1 MGEKGTAVVAGSISR
16 GTEVGIVA
24 ASAVVPMTFTRSLSE
39 RTWLDQ
45 GLITGL
51 ATGAHFVLTVVAQD
65 AVDIVG
71 EAAATTLPFPSSWS
85 DEQRRRAAIVLTDMA
100 IVPLGFG
107 VVAIIGYR
115 DNESN
120 VRALI
125 RQAGWR
131 FAVTGT
137 LASLLSAGQASL
149 GLLDRAVHADGRIQ
163 RLPIGIPIGLATSLA
178 VERWRQ
184 RDTPP
189 DQIADPARANPLL
202 GLAAGAGVVATL
214 GGLAYAESWMSRQ
227 LATVAG
233 RVLPGSEA
241 TWRRAMHGVTL
252 LGLAYGTHALWNV
265 AMHRIEAGTTSYE
278 EGMDD
283 SASGVWTNPMV
294 SGDPASLVSWEGL
307 GREGRRHVITY
318 VRPEITPEMARDF
331 QGHELKD
338 LSISTVMQEPAK
350 ATPIAVFVGL
360 DNAPTARERVDLA
373 LAEMDRTDAW
383 SRSLIMLISP
393 TGTGYVNYV
402 ATAVAQYLTLG
413 DVATVTLQYSKRPSP
428 LSLGKTKGAKEQ
440 NRLLWLRILERV
452 RSMPVEDRPKVVVF
466 GESLGA
472 LTSQNPFVDWGTVGP
487 EALGIDRGLWIGTP
501 AGSTWRQEL
510 LGPDRPD
517 VDRSAFAVVNDY
529 EQFRELPE
537 EERAKV
543 RYVLLSHDND
553 GVTKFDAGLITHRPD
568 WLGDRRPRMEEVPG
582 RSPRGVPASMR
593 WRPMTTFFQLL
604 VDMKNAQ
611 IPGAYRAWA
620 HDYRPDLPEFIRDV
634 YGLTCTPEQMTRIKQ
649 ACQEREEIRESVFT

>member
-1 MGEKGTAVVAGSISR
+1 MVRESLSR
-16 GTEVGIVA
+16 GTQVGIVA
-24 ASAVVPMTFTRSLSE
+24 ASAAAPMTFTRSLSE

-51 ATGAHFVLTVVAQD
+51 ATGTHFLLTVVAQD
-65 AVDIVG
+65 GIDVVG
-71 EAAATTLPFPSSWS
+71 EALSTALPLPASWSQERREHAATLLVDLAVIP
-85 DEQRRRAAIVLTDMA
+85 V
-100 IVPLGFG
+100 GFG
-107 VVAIIGYR
+107 VVALIGYR
-115 DNESN
+115 DDESN
-120 VRALI
+120 VRALV

-137 LASLLSAGQASL
+137 LASLLAAGHGTL
-149 GLLDRAVHADGRIQ
+149 GLFDRAIGADGRIA
-163 RLPIGIPIGLATSLA
+163 RLPIGIPIGVGTALA
-178 VERWRQ
+178 VEKWRQ

-189 DQIADPARANPLL
+189 DQIADPARSNPLL
-202 GLAAGAGVVATL
+202 GLAAGAGIVGVLA
-214 GGLAYAESWMSRQ
+214 GGALAEGWTARQ
-227 LATVAG
+227 LASVG
-233 RVLPGSEA
+233 SRVFPGSEA
-241 TWRRAMHGVTL
+241 TWRRGMHAVSLSL
-252 LGLAYGTHALWNV
+252 LALGTHTLWNM
-265 AMHRIEAGTTSYE
+265 AMQKIEAGTTTYE

-307 GREGRRHVITY
+307 GREGRRHVVTY
-318 VRPEITPEMARDF
+318 VRPEVTADTPRTFE
-331 QGHELKD
+331 GKELKD
-338 LSISTVMQEPAK
+338 LSIATIMQEPPR
-350 ATPIAVFVGL
+350 ATPIVVFVGL
-360 DNAPTARERVDLA
+360 DNAPTERERVDLA

-383 SRSLIMLISP
+383 SRSLIMLVSP

-402 ATAVAQYLTLG
+402 ATAVAQYLTRG

-428 LSLGKTKGAKEQ
+428 LSLGKTQGAKEQ

-452 RSMPVEDRPKVVVF
+452 RMMPPDQRPRVVVF

-487 EALGIDRGLWIGTP
+487 EALGIDRALWIGTP
-501 AGSTWRQEL
+501 EGSSWRREL
-510 LGPDRPD
+510 VGPDRPD
-517 VDRSAFAVVNDY
+517 VDKSSFAVVNDY
-529 EQFRELPE
+529 EQFCEIPAQEREQI
-537 EERAKV
+537 

-553 GVTKFDAGLITHRPD
+553 GVTKFGAGLMTHRPD
-568 WLGDRRPRMEEVPG
+568 WLGDRRPQMQEVPG

-593 WRPMTTFFQLL
+593 WRPVTTFFQLL

-634 YGLTCTPEQMTRIKQ
+634 YGLECSPEQMDRVKD
-649 ACQEREEIRESVFT
+649 ACQQREEFRESVFS